1 VARDRAGSTD
11 RDPVTPDPTVV
22 RRRQERIAAVASAL
36 TESAGLSVT
45 PAIGQDPTFP
55 DSLPGL
61 HVIAEGTPVQ
71 IRIAAVEI
79 ERDLSGISDLFGG
92 FRRAVPT
99 GQPGFVVAAHD
110 LSSPNLGHG
119 PASASQ
125 TRYVGSVDEAI
136 HLVRAWLADAVE
148 RRVEPPQPDPRARAR
163 WLAKV
168 GAAMRADAARSQLRV
183 DPAIERSNPGLA
195 GRISARAIAWHLPR
209 RPTAKLDPQA
219 VIALVPL
226 GDPARRVGTRE
237 DWIVARPDDDPDRM
251 LTLDIHVEGLIS
263 ENEDHRWDG
272 APWRWDSTATAAEP
286 ARRWDGD
293 PAALEPILAA
303 LDEGRWDD
311 ALRLADVRID
321 EALRRVLAGRDASY
335 DTRDLTA
342 AWAPRLAE
350 AIGGIALWRLADA
363 TTLLRKGHPTRLFGL
378 GGVNIQRKPGVF
390 LGIDEGR
397 PRLELEWS
405 ASNERLPWPAWTRPV
420 DLDLVRAG
428 IIGIE
433 AIPT

>member
-1 VARDRAGSTD
+1 M
-11 RDPVTPDPTVV
+11 TPDPTVV
-22 RRRQERIAAVASAL
+22 RRRQERIGEVA
-36 TESAGLSVT
+36 AGLTSSGGLAVT
-45 PAIGQDPTFP
+45 PAIGQDPMFP

-61 HVIAEGTPVQ
+61 HVTAEGTPVQ
-71 IRIAAVEI
+71 VRLAAVEI
-79 ERDLSGISDLFGG
+79 ERDGSGLSDRFGG
-92 FRRAVPT
+92 FRRAAPT

-110 LSSPNLGHG
+110 LSAPNLGQG

-125 TRYVGSVDEAI
+125 TRYVGSVDEAVD
-136 HLVRAWLADAVE
+136 LVRAWLADAVE
-148 RRVEPPQPDPRARAR
+148 RRIEPPLPDARARGR

-168 GAAMRADAARSQLRV
+168 AAAMRADAARAQLRV

-209 RPTAKLDPQA
+209 RPTAKLDPKA

-226 GDPARRVGTRE
+226 GDPARRPGTRE

-263 ENEDHRWDG
+263 ENEDHRWDL
-272 APWRWDSTATAAEP
+272 APWRWDSTATTVDP
-286 ARRWDGD
+286 ATRWGGD
-293 PAALEPILAA
+293 PSALEPTLAA
-303 LDEGRWDD
+303 LDEWRWDD
-311 ALRLADVRID
+311 ALRLSDVRLD
-321 EALRRVLAGRDASY
+321 DALRRVLDGRDASY

-350 AIGGIALWRLADA
+350 AVAGVALWRLSEA
-363 TTLLRKGHPTRLFGL
+363 TTLLRKGRPTRLFGL

-390 LGIDEGR
+390 LGIEGGR

-405 ASNERLPWPAWTRPV
+405 ASNERLAWPAWTRPV